1 MEQADFGGPEG
12 RAAVRSL
19 QESVEAIVEPVFLV
33 GGSVRDLLMGR
44 ACEDYDFATSRTPD
58 EVEEAVRAAGRRP
71 YLTGKRF
78 GTIGFKVAGHTVEI
92 TTFRAETYA
101 DGSRRPEVRYL
112 DDLGDD
118 LARRD
123 FTINAMALHGDA
135 LIDPHGGRADIAA
148 RVVRAVGDPSARFA
162 EDPLRLLR
170 AARFVSQLDF
180 GLADATREGIAANA
194 HRILSVARERRASEL
209 DKLVTGRA
217 ASAGLSLLARTGL
230 LRYLLPELQ
239 PLVESDEEW
248 TRALAAVDATP
259 AGPAARWAALLRD
272 VAVPFLDPRHAP
284 DEARTALGAE
294 IADRIGL
301 GLRWSNERRE
311 AVREA
316 IRGRGTPAT

>member
-1 MEQADFGGPEG
+1 VERTGVEYSGG

-19 QESVEAIVEPVFLV
+19 QVAVEAIVEPVFLV
-33 GGSVRDLLMGR
+33 GGSVRDLLMER
-44 ACEDYDFATSRTPD
+44 SCEDYDFATSRTPD

-78 GTIGFKVAGHTVEI
+78 GTIGFKVAGHTVEV
-92 TTFRAETYA
+92 TTFRAETYPDA
-101 DGSRRPEVRYL
+101 SRRPEVRYL

-148 RVVRAVGDPSARFA
+148 RTVRAVGDPSARFE

-170 AARFVSQLDF
+170 AARFASQLDF
-180 GLADATREGIAANA
+180 EVEPGTQLGMVANA

-209 DKLVTGRA
+209 DKLLVGPSA
-217 ASAGLSLLARTGL
+217 VAGLRLLSETGL
-230 LRYLLPELQ
+230 LRYLLPEVQ
-239 PLVESDEEW
+239 PLAEGAGGSLWE
-248 TRALAAVDATP
+248 RALAAVSAAP
-259 AGPAARWAALLRD
+259 AEPAARWAALLRD
-272 VAVPFLDPRHAP
+272 VAAPYLDPAGASSEVRA
-284 DEARTALGAE
+284 ALGAE

-301 GLRWSNERRE
+301 GLRWSTARRETVRE
-311 AVREA
+311 AVR
-316 IRGRGTPAT
+316 RG